1 VRASV
6 DRAAALSAERA
17 RAALHWQEYL
27 IEGGALAT
35 FMISACTVG
44 VLLEHPASRV
54 HAFLP
59 DGLLRRA
66 VFGVL
71 MGSTAIALIYSP
83 WGKRSGA
90 QMNPAVTLTF
100 LRLGRI
106 ARRDAAGYVLAQF
119 VGGALGVVLASHML
133 GAPLAHPAVRF
144 VVTRPGMLGVFAA
157 LVAEVAIS
165 AILMTMILETGRSP
179 RWKPFTGV
187 IAGALVA
194 LFITVE
200 APISGMSMNAARSVG
215 SAFGAG
221 EWSTVWIYFL
231 APLTGMLL
239 AAELFVRR
247 RGHRDIPCGKLAHAE
262 PCLFCEHVAAHN
274 VAGTISVRDS
284 L

>member
-1 VRASV
+1 MRGSGDQAIAPAGVRSLAV
-6 DRAAALSAERA
+6 
-17 RAALHWQEYL
+17 LHWREYL

-44 VLLEHPASRV
+44 VLLEHPASRA

-59 DGLLRRA
+59 DALPRRA

-71 MGSTAIALIYSP
+71 MGLTAIALIYSP
-83 WGKRSGA
+83 WGRRSGA

-106 ARRDAAGYVLAQF
+106 APHDAIGYVVAQF
-119 VGGALGVVLASHML
+119 VGGAAGVMVASRML
-133 GAPLAHPAVRF
+133 GAPLAHPAVHF
-144 VVTRPGMLGVFAA
+144 VVTRPGMLGAFAA
-157 LVAEVAIS
+157 FVAEVAIS
-165 AILMTMILETGRSP
+165 ALLMTMVLETGRSP
-179 RWKPFTGV
+179 RWKAFTGV

-200 APISGMSMNAARSVG
+200 APVSGMSMNAARSVG
-215 SAFGAG
+215 SALAAE
-221 EWSTVWIYFL
+221 EWSTVWIYFI
-231 APLTGMLL
+231 APLTGMML

-247 RGHRDIPCGKLAHAE
+247 RGRQDIPCGKLAHAD
-262 PCLFCEHVAAHN
+262 PCLFCQHVAARST
-274 VAGTISVRDS
+274 VGTLSTRET